1 MSRLLEEAGA
11 EVGRKKTKKMMATL
25 AVERATRDL
34 NEKSHALAVQR
45 LGLKKK
51 DRMQRQILH
60 DQVLQANSHLDA
72 CSALKQIARIELDI
86 EKKNFA
92 KIEYRYTTTVVYETD
107 DEGACESEAK
117 EKKDGTN
124 VTSST

>member
-1 MSRLLEEAGA
+1 
-11 EVGRKKTKKMMATL
+11 
-25 AVERATRDL
+25 
-34 NEKSHALAVQR
+34 
-45 LGLKKK
+45 
-51 DRMQRQILH
+51 MQRQILH

-117 EKKDGTN
+117 EKKDGTRRWCKEKARCECSYCDTGRVSVSELSFYYGTN
-124 VTSST
+124 RIVLRQLVCLSLF